1 MCCGWSIT
9 QRKYK
14 KDTNVLRWEKN
25 QNNWQ
30 RRNTT
35 LTRELP
41 VHWIQCEKKTR
52 ELQELQLIRFGPNI
66 LPTIPGHRIS
76 LGAGSNK
83 LHISKDCENTR
94 TKIWG
99 FLSSHQHCDQWCKSA
114 HGSCS
119 TALTGQCCN
128 TNSMRPDNSHC
139 CKTAHPEED
148 SPKSGRTKESWA
160 FSHSQWHFTEDRRCS
175 RELQLSCR

>member
-1 MCCGWSIT
+1 MG
-9 QRKYK
+9 
-14 KDTNVLRWEKN
+14 KN

-41 VHWIQCEKKTR
+41 VHWIQCEEKTR
-52 ELQELQLIRFGPNI
+52 ELQEKLTRFAPDI
-66 LPTIPGHRIS
+66 LPTIPGHQIS

-83 LHISKDCENTR
+83 LRISKDPENIR

-99 FLSSHQHCDQWCKSA
+99 FPSSHPHCDQWCKSA

-128 TNSMRPDNSHC
+128 TNSRSPDNSHC
-139 CKTAHPEED
+139 CKTTHPAED
-148 SPKSGRTKESWA
+148 SPNLGGQRDHEPSATDSDTSQQTDAAAENCSSVADNINSWA
-160 FSHSQWHFTEDRRCS
+160 YF
-175 RELQLSCR
+175 